1 LSSAAARKRIR
12 MVSQAKR
19 SRYFQEI
26 ARGFLNRRGA
36 PFVLSSRDIVT
47 IAAWEEQGIPLQAA
61 LDGVERA
68 FERYKKKQGGGR
80 KMPSLSYCQVE
91 VVRAFDEY
99 RGRRVGRG
107 RKEGLREEKRRKV
120 KTEVERFLRA
130 VPPEIADLREL
141 FADALKLLS
150 RRNAREEAIEKLEEK
165 AGELLLRQVAPAD
178 RIEMGKR
185 VRADFS
191 GRPDSELERIL
202 EVYLDRFMREKYR
215 VPHLSF
221 FYY

>member
-1 LSSAAARKRIR
+1 MSSTPARKRIR

-26 ARGFLNRRGA
+26 ARAFLDRRGA

-47 IAAWEEQGIPLQAA
+47 IAAWEEQDIPLHAA
-61 LDGVERA
+61 LEGVERA
-68 FERYKKKQGGGR
+68 FEKRRKKPAGGS
-80 KMPSLSYCQVE
+80 KIWSLSYCQVE
-91 VVRAFDEY
+91 VLRAFDEY
-99 RGRRVGRG
+99 RDRRVGRG
-107 RKEGLREEKRRKV
+107 RKEDLREEKRRKV
-120 KTEVERFLRA
+120 KSEVERFLRA
-130 VPPEIADLREL
+130 VPPEVADLREL

-165 AGELLLRQVAPAD
+165 AGELLLRHVAPAE
-178 RIEMGKR
+178 RIEVGKR
-185 VRADFS
+185 VRAEFS

-202 EVYLDRFMREKYR
+202 DVYLDRFMREKYR